1 MIRKF
6 PMTMMAAAV
15 LLVAGCATQQDVD
28 GLRGDVTKAKSA
40 AEAAAAD
47 ARKAADAA
55 NAAAEAARKAA
66 DAANAAAQKADR
78 AFQKGLRK

>member
-6 PMTMMAAAV
+6 PMTMVAAAA

-28 GLRGDVTKAKSA
+28 TLRGDVGKAKSA
-40 AEAAAAD
+40 AETAAAD